1 MVMENQQSNAPETDI
16 LDGRQSKGDRTRQAL
31 VETTARLLQEQGFAA
46 TGLNQIVRESGQPRG
61 SLYFHFPG
69 GKEELAA
76 AAVTAGAAQVEAIL
90 QEGLAGAENPEAVLV
105 KTASLFAE
113 ELRASQ
119 FSKGCPVSTVA
130 LEATKATPLL
140 QRACADA
147 YDAWLAL
154 ITTTFIR
161 LGLPSDR
168 SPRLARLTLSSIEG
182 ALLLA
187 KATQDIT
194 PLNDVAADLSPLLK
208 V

>member
-1 MVMENQQSNAPETDI
+1 MEHQQSDTPEAEI
-16 LDGRQSKGDRTRQAL
+16 PNGRQSKGDRTRQTL
-31 VETTARLLQEQGFAA
+31 IETTARLLQEQGFAA

-76 AAVTAGAAQVEAIL
+76 AAVKAGAAQVEVIL

-105 KTASLFAE
+105 KTSALFAD
-113 ELRASQ
+113 ELQASQ

-130 LEATKATPLL
+130 LEATNATPLL
-140 QRACADA
+140 QKACAEA
-147 YDAWLAL
+147 YEAWLAL
-154 ITTTFIR
+154 ITETFIR
-161 LGLPSDR
+161 LGLSSDR

-194 PLNDVAADLSPLLK
+194 PLTDVAADLSPLLN

>member
-1 MVMENQQSNAPETDI
+1 MEETDSDSTEGSI

-31 VETTARLLQEQGFAA
+31 VETTARLLQEHGFAA

-76 AAVTAGAAQVEAIL
+76 AAMKAGAAQVEAIL
-90 QEGLAGAENPEAVLV
+90 RAGLAGADKPEAVLV
-105 KTASLFAE
+105 KTAALFAD
-113 ELRASQ
+113 ELLASQ

-130 LEATKATPLL
+130 LEATNATPLL
-140 QRACADA
+140 QKACAEA
-147 YDAWLAL
+147 YETWLAL
-154 ITTTFIR
+154 ITETFTC

-168 SPRLARLTLSSIEG
+168 SPRLARLTLSTIEG

-194 PLNDVAADLSPLLK
+194 PLNDVAADLAPLLK

>member
-1 MVMENQQSNAPETDI
+1 MMMEHQQADAPETEI

-31 VETTARLLQEQGFAA
+31 VETTARLLQEHGFAA

-76 AAVTAGAAQVEAIL
+76 AAVTEGASQVEAIL
-90 QEGLAGAENPEAVLV
+90 QKGLDGAENPEAVLIQ
-105 KTASLFAE
+105 TSALFAE
-113 ELRASQ
+113 ELISSN

-140 QRACADA
+140 RRACADA
-147 YDAWLAL
+147 YEAWLTL
-154 ITTTFIR
+154 ITDTFTR
-161 LGLPSDR
+161 LGLSQER
-168 SPRLARLTLSSIEG
+168 APRLARLTLSTIEG

>member
-1 MVMENQQSNAPETDI
+1 MENVDMQIAENETPD
-16 LDGRQSKGDRTRQAL
+16 RPPTKGERTRSAL

-76 AAVTAGAAQVEAIL
+76 AAVRAGADVVEAIL
-90 QEGLAGAENPEAVLV
+90 RRGLAAAESPDAVLV
-105 KTASLFAE
+105 RTAALFAD
-113 ELRASQ
+113 ELRNSA

-130 LEATKATPLL
+130 LEATDATPLL
-140 QRACADA
+140 QESCAEAYGTWLSLIRDA
-147 YDAWLAL
+147 
-154 ITTTFIR
+154 FIR
-161 LGLPSDR
+161 LGLPADR
-168 SPRLARLTLSSIEG
+168 APRLATLALSSIEG

-187 KATQDIT
+187 KTTRDIG
-194 PLNDVAADLSPLLK
+194 PLEDVAADLSPLLK